1 MEDHVWN
8 CKLQIFV
15 IKIDQ
20 FFVVNSLK
28 QFAFGIKLENFKLAQ
43 AQFVLEANQA

>member
-15 IKIDQ
+15 IKTDQ

-28 QFAFGIKLENFKLAQ
+28 QFVFGIKLENFNLAQ
-43 AQFVLEANQA
+43 AWFVLEANQA